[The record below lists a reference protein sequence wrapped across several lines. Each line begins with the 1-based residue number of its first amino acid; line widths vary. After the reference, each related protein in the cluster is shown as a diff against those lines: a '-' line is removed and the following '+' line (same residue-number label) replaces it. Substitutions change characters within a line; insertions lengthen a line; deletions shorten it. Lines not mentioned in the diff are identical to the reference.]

1 LVALDGWTIT
11 SSALE
16 TTRHLTGHWT
26 N

>member
-11 SSALE
+11 SSASE